1 MHHFIKLL
9 IVAVLL
15 TIAWPGWAVVATVK
29 TGQENIQEPSPANG
43 IPATSAQIAKVKN
56 DNRRLAAKYK
66 ELINKDKELG
76 LKITQIRNAKIT
88 EEGRLCSA
96 RDSLREDIAD
106 FDAGVTND
114 AMKSL
119 KTRSHAKEL
128 LAELNEKIRKNRY
141 TCLKENP

>member
-1 MHHFIKLL
+1 MHHFTRLL

-15 TIAWPGWAVVATVK
+15 AVAWPGWAADAAVK
-29 TGQENIQEPSPANG
+29 TGQGNIQEPAPANS
-43 IPATSAQIAKVKN
+43 IPATSAQIAKIKS
-56 DNRRLAAKYK
+56 DNRRLAAKYN
-66 ELINKDKELG
+66 ELVKMDKELG
-76 LKITQIRNAKIT
+76 RKITQIRNAKIT

-106 FDAGVTND
+106 FDKGIMND
-114 AMKSL
+114 ATKSL

-128 LAELNEKIRKNRY
+128 LAELNKTIREKHY